1 DRLESDLPS
10 FPTRRSS
17 DLIVI
22 DEYGGTAGMLTAQMI
37 LEEIVGE
44 IHDEFDDDLPSV
56 VIKGDVISI
65 DGRMLIEEVN
75 DLLGIEIEDEEV
87 DSIGGWL
94 FRLLEGNVEVGR
106 SVTAHGHVFEIAQA
120 ERLRIQRIHV
130 TKAKSAPASDATDAG
145 ASGREPVRGRNG
157 DEG

>member
-75 DLLGIEIEDEEV
+75 DLLGIEIEDRSEEHT
-87 DSIGGWL
+87 SEL
-94 FRLLEGNVEVGR
+94 Q
-106 SVTAHGHVFEIAQA
+106 S
-120 ERLRIQRIHV
+120 
-130 TKAKSAPASDATDAG
+130 
-145 ASGREPVRGRNG
+145 RENPV
-157 DEG
+157 

>member
-1 DRLESDLPS
+1 DKDHIVGFVHISDLLTSDPREKHDL
-10 FPTRRSS
+10 RRWLRPILTVPESMEIS
-17 DLIVI
+17 KVLRLMQKRKSQLAIVI

-75 DLLGIEIEDEEV
+75 DLLGIEIEDRSEEHT
-87 DSIGGWL
+87 SEL
-94 FRLLEGNVEVGR
+94 Q
-106 SVTAHGHVFEIAQA
+106 S
-120 ERLRIQRIHV
+120 
-130 TKAKSAPASDATDAG
+130 
-145 ASGREPVRGRNG
+145 RENPV
-157 DEG
+157 